1 VVASQTASSARRAPA
16 PFHRGCFRFTP
27 RHGATVD
34 VDVAA
39 LQKRLGIKFK
49 RPELLAQAMIHR
61 SYLNEAA
68 GAGVES
74 NERLEFLGDA
84 VLGCVIAR
92 RLFERYPAVH
102 EGRLTE
108 LRAHLVKGEAL
119 AVVAERLQLGSF
131 LFLGRGEDA
140 TGGRRRP
147 LNLARAFEAVLGAVY
162 LDCGFARTERFIL
175 RTLGPELA
183 ELGGG
188 DLPTDAKSRLQHL
201 AQTVF
206 GAPPRYRTV
215 SADGPDHAKIFT
227 IEVVLGDRSLGSGR
241 GRSKRHAE
249 KLAAEEALKTIDREL
264 HTDGPP
270 MRDGRAAD

>member
-1 VVASQTASSARRAPA
+1 
-16 PFHRGCFRFTP
+16 
-27 RHGATVD
+27 VD
-34 VDVAA
+34 DDIAA
-39 LQKRLGIKFK
+39 LQKRLRVRFK
-49 RPELLAQAMIHR
+49 RPELLAQAMVHR

-68 GAGVES
+68 EPDVQS

-92 RLFERYPAVH
+92 RLFERYPSVH

-108 LRAHLVKGEAL
+108 LRAHLVKGESL
-119 AVVAERLQLGSF
+119 AVVADRLRLGDF
-131 LFLGRGEDA
+131 LRLGKGEDA

-147 LNLARAFEAVLGAVY
+147 LNLARVFEAVLGAVF

-175 RTLGPELA
+175 RVMAPELM

-206 GAPPRYRTV
+206 GMPPHYRTV
-215 SADGPDHAKIFT
+215 AADGPDHAKVFT
-227 IEVVLGDRSLGSGR
+227 IEAVIGDRTFGSGR

-249 KLAAEEALKTIDREL
+249 KLAAEEALHAIESQASEV
-264 HTDGPP
+264 
-270 MRDGRAAD
+270 RDQKAEIKAQAAPTAS